1 MTYAPQFKDKTI
13 EQLQAMREKC
23 AKRTG
28 VLADPIMLNILDQ
41 ELLSRALPP
50 EPKAVTCPQCE
61 GAPDLCN
68 GYCEGTGQVTINHA
82 EEWHRQ
88 NDDPTLSWKN
98 DIPCYAPPDLDQEP
112 HEDTPSLEDSGLSL
126 GSYNS

>member
-50 EPKAVTCPQCE
+50 
-61 GAPDLCN
+61 
-68 GYCEGTGQVTINHA
+68 
-82 EEWHRQ
+82 
-88 NDDPTLSWKN
+88 
-98 DIPCYAPPDLDQEP
+98 DLDQEP